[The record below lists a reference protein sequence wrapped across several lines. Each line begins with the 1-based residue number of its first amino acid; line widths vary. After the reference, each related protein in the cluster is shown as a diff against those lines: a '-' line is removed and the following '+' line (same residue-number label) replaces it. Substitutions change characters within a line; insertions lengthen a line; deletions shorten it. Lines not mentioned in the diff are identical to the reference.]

1 MQEIRKKKIRRK
13 RIRRKKRRRVVFFF
27 LIMSIGIILFI
38 NVQAKDKPLNDSI
51 YHFLEDEGNQKDVY
65 TAAIELNK
73 GSSANTCVYFISEV
87 LRRNNINVPN
97 ETNNIS
103 KILPLLEANGL
114 EKEWDYEKLT
124 PGDICFTTDEKG
136 DENGIPTHTYVF
148 MKWVEKGSYDY
159 AYICDNQAKDYDG
172 KVYHIRNIN
181 FIDKANGSDKDAF
194 AFFIK

>member
-1 MQEIRKKKIRRK
+1 MRMRKIRA
-13 RIRRKKRRRVVFFF
+13 IIFILLIISIVIIVF
-27 LIMSIGIILFI
+27 
-38 NVQAKDKPLNDSI
+38 NKVEAQNKTLNKSI
-51 YHFLEDEGNQKDVY
+51 YNFLEDEGNQKDVY

-87 LRRNNINVPN
+87 LRRNNFNVPS

-103 KILPLLEANGL
+103 KIIPILESNGL
-114 EKEWDYEKLT
+114 GKEWDYEKLR

-136 DENGIPTHTYVF
+136 DENGTPTHTYVF
-148 MKWVEKGSYDY
+148 MEWVVEGSYDY

-172 KVYHIRNIN
+172 EVYHIRNIN
-181 FIDKANGSDKDAF
+181 FKDKANGADKDAF